1 MLNGQLDPA
10 ANEIGAF
17 INQIEAQSG
26 KKISTAAATALIAKA
41 QALAAEFLA
50 GIPVTG
56 GVRTGTDVTAT
67 VQPIGTMLRDM
78 PKPVHMGNKLIHQAQ
93 WDALALQIVQS
104 VGFTTFDYDLYQLPV
119 NTTWEDTVAF

>member
-1 MLNGQLDPA
+1 
-10 ANEIGAF
+10 
-17 INQIEAQSG
+17 
-26 KKISTAAATALIAKA
+26 
-41 QALAAEFLA
+41 
-50 GIPVTG
+50 VTG

-119 NTTWEDTVAF
+119 NTTWGRYSRILHN